1 MKNRLSLFFYTI
13 VFLVGGCDGQKKEK
27 VSAASENAAPVKS
40 STSAGLQASP
50 FEYDLSRPDKSWVLP
65 SQLKEISGNTWVDKD
80 HLLAIEDLHPNL
92 YLIRLGQRPVI
103 EKQIAFLPE
112 KNKKMDIEDVV
123 LYNNTVYAL
132 WSHGTIFKIRD
143 WQQAPQ
149 VQKIKTFLKKENNTE
164 GICLD
169 PVTNDLLVVCKNE
182 ANTEDEEK
190 KSTRAVYEF
199 DLKGDSLKTQPFL
212 YIYKKQFKK
221 ITGNPMEFYPSA
233 IAVHP
238 VTHDLYILS
247 TRGTKCLAIFTHKG
261 ELKSVQLI
269 DKDLLPQPEG
279 ICFSPEGIM
288 YVSSEGKKGN
298 ALINQYKA
306 INKHK

>member
-1 MKNRLSLFFYTI
+1 MKNRWRLFFYTI

-27 VSAASENAAPVKS
+27 VSATSENVAAVKS

-50 FEYDLSRPDKSWVLP
+50 FEYDLSRPDKSWALP
-65 SQLKEISGNTWVDKD
+65 PQLKEISGNTWVDKD
-80 HLLAIEDLHPNL
+80 HLLAIEDLHPSL
-92 YLIRLGQRPVI
+92 YLIRLGQRPAI

-190 KSTRAVYEF
+190 KSTGAVYEF

-298 ALINQYKA
+298 ALINQYTA

>member
-1 MKNRLSLFFYTI
+1 MKNMQIILFYI
-13 VFLVGGCDGQKKEK
+13 VVFWMGGCDRLKKEK
-27 VSAASENAAPVKS
+27 LAPAPQMEAAGKPSAPEAEQRS
-40 STSAGLQASP
+40 S
-50 FEYDLSRPDKSWVLP
+50 FEYDLSRPDKSWALP
-65 SQLKEISGNTWVDKD
+65 PQLKEISGNTWVDKD

-92 YLIRLGQRPVI
+92 YLIRLGQPPVI

-123 LYNNTVYAL
+123 LCNNTVYAL
-132 WSHGTIFKIRD
+132 RSHGTIFKIRD
-143 WQQAPQ
+143 WQQTPQ
-149 VQKIKTFLKKENNTE
+149 IKKIKTFLNKENNTE

-169 PVTNDLLVVCKNE
+169 PVTNDLLIVCKNE

-221 ITGNPMEFYPSA
+221 ITGNPIEFYPSA

-247 TRGTKCLAIFTHKG
+247 TRGTKCLAIFTYKG

-269 DKDLLPQPEG
+269 NRDLLPQPEG
-279 ICFSPEGIM
+279 ICFSPDGIM

-298 ALINQYKA
+298 ALINKYTA
-306 INKHK
+306 LNNHK